1 MPKKSLIIV
10 RGQFEFCHRYATA
23 PAEVAYLR
31 NLHRHMFNYEV
42 ELEVF
47 HDDRELEFIMVKHD
61 IDGYLAR
68 RNEDWEEKTSCEQMA
83 KCIGLYLQTKYGFER
98 SLSVSIFE
106 DNENG
111 AKVIMM

>member
-1 MPKKSLIIV
+1 MSKTKLIIV
-10 RGQFEFCHRYATA
+10 RGQYEFIHRYIGA
-23 PAEVAYLR
+23 PQELMYLR
-31 NLHRHMFNYEV
+31 NQHRHMFNYEV

-61 IDGYLAR
+61 IDDYLAR
-68 RNEDWEEKTSCEQMA
+68 RNENWEEKTSCEQMA

-98 SLSVSIFE
+98 SMSVSVFG

-111 AKVIMM
+111 AKVIM